1 MEDGSEGGGGSEGEE
16 KEGGREGREGE
27 GKWMERAR
35 EGETEAQ
42 MALNLSIP
50 QQQLTS
56 PL

>member
-1 MEDGSEGGGGSEGEE
+1 
-16 KEGGREGREGE
+16 
-27 GKWMERAR
+27 MERAR